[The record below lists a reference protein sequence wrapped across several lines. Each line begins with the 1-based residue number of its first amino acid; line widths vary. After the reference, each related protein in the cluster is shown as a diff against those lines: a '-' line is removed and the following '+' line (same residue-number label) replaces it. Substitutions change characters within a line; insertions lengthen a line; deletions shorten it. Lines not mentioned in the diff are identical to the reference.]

1 MAYKKRIWRF
11 PNAVEV
17 MEYHT
22 GRYGAPGQK
31 RQARARPTPEETA
44 RYNQKKRETS
54 CRHKLRANFKEND
67 LYVTLTYGKDCRP
80 PDMETAKE
88 DFRKFIRAV
97 SKEYRSAGLQLK
109 WIRNIEVGTK
119 GAWHVHLIVNRIP
132 DADVILRRCWKY
144 GRVWYELL
152 YEKGN
157 FRDLAAYMTKTP
169 KTDPRLREA
178 NYSASR
184 NLPVPDPEE
193 RLITRWDTWKE
204 EPVVRKDR
212 QKEWYLDRESFCQGV
227 NRFGYLYRQYT
238 MLRYRRE

>member
-67 LYVTLTYGKDCRP
+67 LYVTLTYGKECRP

-88 DFRKFIRAV
+88 DFRRFIRAV

-132 DADVILRRCWKY
+132 EADVILRRCWKH

-184 NLPVPDPEE
+184 NLPVPEPEE
-193 RLITRWDTWKE
+193 KLIVRWDTWKD
-204 EPVVRKDR
+204 EPVIRKDK
-212 QKEWYLDRESFCQGV
+212 QKEWYVDRESFHQGV
-227 NRFGYLYRQYT
+227 NRYGYMYRSYT

>member
-132 DADVILRRCWKY
+132 EADVILRRCWKH

-184 NLPVPDPEE
+184 NLPVPEPEE
-193 RLITRWDTWKE
+193 KLIVRWDTWKD
-204 EPVVRKDR
+204 EPVIRKDK
-212 QKEWYLDRESFCQGV
+212 QKEWYVDRESFHQGV
-227 NRFGYLYRQYT
+227 NRYGYLYRSYT

>member
-88 DFRKFIRAV
+88 NFRKFIRAV

>member
-80 PDMETAKE
+80 PDMEMAKE

-132 DADVILRRCWKY
+132 EADVILRRCWKH

>member
-67 LYVTLTYGKDCRP
+67 LYVTLTYGKECRP
-80 PDMETAKE
+80 PDMDAAKE
-88 DFRKFIRAV
+88 DFRRFIRAV

-184 NLPVPDPEE
+184 NLPVPKPEE
-193 RLITRWDTWKE
+193 KLITRWDTWKD
-204 EPVVRKDR
+204 EPVIRKDK
-212 QKEWYLDRESFCQGV
+212 QKEWYVDRESFHQGV
-227 NRFGYLYRQYT
+227 NRYGYMYRSYT

>member
-88 DFRKFIRAV
+88 DFRRFIRAV

-132 DADVILRRCWKY
+132 EADVILRRCWKH

-184 NLPVPDPEE
+184 NLPVPEPEE
-193 RLITRWDTWKE
+193 KLIVRWDTWKD
-204 EPVVRKDR
+204 EPVIRKDK
-212 QKEWYLDRESFCQGV
+212 QKEWYVDRESFHQGV
-227 NRFGYLYRQYT
+227 NRYGYLYRSYT